1 MAYAG
6 LFSAAFLAATIFPF
20 QSEAVL
26 LALLLT
32 EAYNWPLL
40 IFVATVGNTAGS
52 MVNWLI
58 GRNLAFLERYKWFP
72 VDSGSITKAEHWYQK
87 YGKWSLLLSWV
98 PIIGDPLT
106 LAAGFLKEKFS
117 VVLTL
122 VAIAKFARYCVIAI
136 IAAGLL
142 PN

>member
-1 MAYAG
+1 MAYLG
-6 LFSAAFLAATIFPF
+6 LFWAALLAATVFPF

-32 EAYNWPLL
+32 EAYSWPLL
-40 IFVATVGNTAGS
+40 ISVATVGNIAGS

-58 GRNLAFLERYKWFP
+58 GRNISFLERYKWFP
-72 VDSGSITKAEHWYQK
+72 IDPASIAKAEHWYQK

-117 VVLTL
+117 VFVAL
-122 VAIAKFARYCVIAI
+122 VAIAKFGRYIT
-136 IAAGLL
+136 IAAIAGSLL
-142 PN
+142 SK